1 MDPLG
6 SITNSG
12 FAAVTQADSTGKAE
26 DRQVAPRAEQG
37 TTAAT
42 SSGIKLPEDT
52 VTLSGK
58 QPDTKTD
65 PKSADKTTDN
75 PQATQTDS
83 KPGEKTTATG
93 QSVEDPAIQAQIA
106 QLKQTEEKVKAHE
119 AAHKAV
125 GGNLASSASY
135 SYTRGPDG
143 RSYITGGEV
152 QIDMSDGRTPQETIS
167 RMQQVIRAALA
178 PADPSGQ
185 DRSVAAA
192 AASRMAEAQ
201 QEKLQADNPTAEQD
215 PTQPVDP
222 AKEAIDAALNPEK
235 SGESNTQ
242 SDSKATDAQIKSA
255 YGNPAVQG
263 ADTSLSNSSNRSSRS
278 QSNRSASDISSLI
291 SSFA

>member
-12 FAAVTQADSTGKAE
+12 YAAVTQTDSTGKAD
-26 DRQVAPRAEQG
+26 DRQAASKAEQG
-37 TTAAT
+37 TTVAT
-42 SSGIKLPEDT
+42 GSGIKLPEDT
-52 VTLSGK
+52 VSLSGK

-65 PKSADKTTDN
+65 PKSAEKTAGSQEAD
-75 PQATQTDS
+75 QTKP
-83 KPGEKTTATG
+83 KPGEKATATG

-106 QLKQTEEKVKAHE
+106 KLKQTEEKVKAHE

-152 QIDMSDGRTPQETIS
+152 QIDMSGGSTPQETIS
-167 RMQQVIRAALA
+167 KMQQVIRAALA

-185 DRSVAAA
+185 DRAVAAQ
-192 AASRMAEAQ
+192 AASQMAQAQMDKLQTESPAAQ
-201 QEKLQADNPTAEQD
+201 QDSSQRVEPDKETIKAAGD
-215 PTQPVDP
+215 PTVVENK
-222 AKEAIDAALNPEK
+222 AVSASSK
-235 SGESNTQ
+235 S
-242 SDSKATDAQIKSA
+242 TDILVQQA

-263 ADTSLSNSSNRSSRS
+263 NSSAVDQTNPRKSGSSVNEMPS
-278 QSNRSASDISSLI
+278 FIST
-291 SSFA
+291 FA

>member
-1 MDPLG
+1 MDSLG

-12 FAAVTQADSTGKAE
+12 YAAVAQADSTGKAG
-26 DRQVAPRAEQG
+26 DRQAASKAEQG

-42 SSGIKLPEDT
+42 GSGIKLPEDT

-58 QPDTKTD
+58 QPDATPD
-65 PKSADKTTDN
+65 PASAEKVTGGPEAD
-75 PQATQTDS
+75 QTEPR
-83 KPGEKTTATG
+83 PGEKTTATG

-106 QLKQTEEKVKAHE
+106 KLKQTEEKVKAHE

-152 QIDMSDGRTPQETIS
+152 QIDMSDGRTPQETVS

-185 DRSVAAA
+185 DRAVAAA

-201 QEKLQADNPTAEQD
+201 QEKLQADSPTSNAD

-222 AKEAIDAALNPEK
+222 AKEAIDAAFNPEK
-235 SGESNTQ
+235 SDEGSAK
-242 SDSKATDAQIKSA
+242 SGSKATDAQVKSA

-263 ADTSLSNSSNRSSRS
+263 SDSFSSSASGRSQSSRS
-278 QSNRSASDISSLI
+278 TRDISSLI

>member
-12 FAAVTQADSTGKAE
+12 YAAVAQTDSTGKAE
-26 DRQVAPRAEQG
+26 DRQAASRAEQG
-37 TTAAT
+37 ATTAT
-42 SSGIKLPEDT
+42 SSVIKLPEDT

-65 PKSADKTTDN
+65 PESAKKTADN
-75 PQATQTDS
+75 PKAAQTEPKS
-83 KPGEKTTATG
+83 GEKSTATG
-93 QSVEDPAIQAQIA
+93 QSAEDPAVQAQITK
-106 QLKQTEEKVKAHE
+106 LKQIEEKVKAHE

-143 RSYITGGEV
+143 QSYITGGEV
-152 QIDMSDGRTPQETIS
+152 QIDMSDGRTPQETVS

-185 DRSVAAA
+185 DRAVAAA
-192 AASRMAEAQ
+192 ASSRMAEAQ
-201 QEKLQADNPTAEQD
+201 QQKLQADSPTAQQD
-215 PTQPVDP
+215 PAQPVDP

-263 ADTSLSNSSNRSSRS
+263 TDTSSSNSSNRSSRR
-278 QSNRSASDISSLI
+278 QSNGSASDISSLI

>member
-12 FAAVTQADSTGKAE
+12 FAAVTQTGSSEKTDE
-26 DRQVAPRAEQG
+26 RQAASRAEQT
-37 TTAAT
+37 TTATTA
-42 SSGIKLPEDT
+42 SGIKLPEDT

-58 QPDTKTD
+58 KPDTKAD
-65 PKSADKTTDN
+65 QKSADKTTDT
-75 PQATQTDS
+75 PEVTQTEP

-185 DRSVAAA
+185 DRAVAAA

-201 QEKLQADNPTAEQD
+201 QKKLQADSPTAKKD

-222 AKEAIDAALNPEK
+222 VREAAARATNPTAE
-235 SGESNTQ
+235 E
-242 SDSKATDAQIKSA
+242 DSKTGQATAAKGADNRIQQA
-255 YGNPAVQG
+255 YGNPAVQ
-263 ADTSLSNSSNRSSRS
+263 NSSPQSS
-278 QSNRSASDISSLI
+278 ADSLI

>member
-6 SITNSG
+6 SITNSSY
-12 FAAVTQADSTGKAE
+12 AAVAQTDSTGKAD
-26 DRQVAPRAEQG
+26 DRQAASRTEQG

-42 SSGIKLPEDT
+42 GTGIKLPEDT

-58 QPDTKTD
+58 QPDTKSD
-65 PKSADKTTDN
+65 QKSAEKTTDS
-75 PQATQTDS
+75 PEPAQAKP
-83 KPGEKTTATG
+83 KPGEKTTASG
-93 QSVEDPAIQAQIA
+93 QSVEDPAVQAQIA
-106 QLKQTEEKVKAHE
+106 KLKQTEEKVKAHE

-143 RSYITGGEV
+143 QSYITGGEV
-152 QIDMSDGRTPQETIS
+152 QIDMSDGRTPQETVS

-178 PADPSGQ
+178 PSDPSGQ
-185 DRSVAAA
+185 DRAVAAA

-201 QEKLQADNPTAEQD
+201 QQKLQADSPTTEQD
-215 PTQPVDP
+215 PTQPIDP
-222 AKEAIDAALNPEK
+222 AKKAIEAALNPEK
-235 SGESNTQ
+235 SAENNAQ
-242 SDSKATDAQIKSA
+242 SGSKATDTQVKSA

-263 ADTSLSNSSNRSSRS
+263 SSASSSNPSGRS
-278 QSNRSASDISSLI
+278 QSDRSARDSSLLI

>member
-1 MDPLG
+1 MDPLS

-12 FAAVTQADSTGKAE
+12 YAAAVQTNGTEKAVEGQTGSGTEQST
-26 DRQVAPRAEQG
+26 P
-37 TTAAT
+37 AAT

-65 PKSADKTTDN
+65 PKSADKTTDS
-75 PQATQTDS
+75 PQASQTEP
-83 KPGEKTTATG
+83 KPGEKSTAAG
-93 QSVEDPAIQAQIA
+93 QSVEDPAMQAQIA
-106 QLKQTEEKVKAHE
+106 ELKQTEEKVKAHE

-143 RSYITGGEV
+143 QSYITGGEV
-152 QIDMSDGRTPQETIS
+152 QINMSDGRTPQETIS

-192 AASRMAEAQ
+192 AASRMTEAQ
-201 QEKLQADNPTAEQD
+201 QQKLQANSPTAQQD

-222 AKEAIDAALNPEK
+222 TKVAAESANPTTGK
-235 SGESNTQ
+235 
-242 SDSKATDAQIKSA
+242 DSKTGQTTTSKGTNSRIQQA
-255 YGNPAVQG
+255 YGNPAVQ
-263 ADTSLSNSSNRSSRS
+263 NSSS
-278 QSNRSASDISSLI
+278 QSSADSLI

>member
-1 MDPLG
+1 MDPLSG
-6 SITNSG
+6 ISNSG
-12 FAAVTQADSTGKAE
+12 YAAVTQTGSTGKAE
-26 DRQVAPRAEQG
+26 DRQAASGAEQN
-37 TTAAT
+37 TTAT
-42 SSGIKLPEDT
+42 TVSGIKLPEDT

-58 QPDTKTD
+58 QPDTKSTEKTSD
-65 PKSADKTTDN
+65 NTESA
-75 PQATQTDS
+75 QTAP

-93 QSVEDPAIQAQIA
+93 QSIEDPAIQAQVA

-143 RSYITGGEV
+143 QSYITGGEV
-152 QIDMSDGRTPQETIS
+152 QIDMSDGRTPQETVS

-185 DRSVAAA
+185 DRAVAAA

-201 QEKLQADNPTAEQD
+201 QEKLQADSPAAEQD
-215 PTQPVDP
+215 PAQPVDP

-235 SGESNTQ
+235 ADTASAQ
-242 SDSKATDAQIKSA
+242 SSSRATDTRIKSA

-263 ADTSLSNSSNRSSRS
+263 TDSSSSNATRVS

>member
-6 SITNSG
+6 SVTNNG
-12 FAAVTQADSTGKAE
+12 YAAVAQTDSTGKAD
-26 DRQVAPRAEQG
+26 DRQAASKAVQG
-37 TTAAT
+37 TTTAT
-42 SSGIKLPEDT
+42 GLGIKLPEDT

-58 QPDTKTD
+58 QPDAKTD
-65 PKSADKTTDN
+65 AKSAGNTTDN
-75 PQATQTDS
+75 PETAKTEP
-83 KPGEKTTATG
+83 KPGEKTTASG

-106 QLKQTEEKVKAHE
+106 KLKQTEEKVKAHE

-143 RSYITGGEV
+143 QSYITGGEV

-185 DRSVAAA
+185 DRAVAAA
-192 AASRMAEAQ
+192 AASRMTEAQ
-201 QEKLQADNPTAEQD
+201 QEKLQADSPTAEKD

-222 AKEAIDAALNPEK
+222 AKAAAAEAANPTAEQDATTAQTTASQATEK
-235 SGESNTQ
+235 RIQ
-242 SDSKATDAQIKSA
+242 QA
-255 YGNPAVQG
+255 YGNPAVQ
-263 ADTSLSNSSNRSSRS
+263 NSSPQSSA
-278 QSNRSASDISSLI
+278 NSLV